1 MKSIFSSKKMRRRN
15 TQTAIIWDSDLSAV
29 GYTRLIDC
37 PAVQSAVGGL
47 ADIVSNAP
55 IQLMRNTPDGDIRVR
70 NDLSAFIDHHPYRW
84 GSRKQLIHWTVTT
97 LLTDG
102 DGEAFWLPEY
112 DHGTLVDLSPMP
124 DAHSVDAD
132 TLGNY
137 HVLWHGRI
145 YQPDE
150 VLHFVFR
157 PELSRPWKGSGLK
170 ASLREVSRN
179 LSQASSTRQGFLA
192 SRWKPPLIVKVNSDA
207 EGLAT
212 EAGRKRIEE
221 SYLQRSETGAPWIIP
236 AELMEVSQVKPL
248 SLTDLAISDNVE
260 IDSRAVASIVGVTP
274 YMVGV
279 GSYNDAEHNHMIK
292 TTATSLANI
301 ITQEMTSKLLLDPA
315 MYFKFSTRRLY
326 AYSLQELSN
335 VGANLYVRGIMDGNE
350 VRDWMEL
357 SPRDGLGQL
366 VMLENYIPAGMI
378 GQQEKLKGG
387 EGDGANE

>member
-1 MKSIFSSKKMRRRN
+1 MKPIFQRRSAR
-15 TQTAIIWDSDLSAV
+15 QSGAQAAIIWDSDLASA

-37 PAVQSAVGGL
+37 PAVQSAVGGI

-55 IQLMRNTPDGDIRVR
+55 IQLLRNTPDGDIRVK
-70 NDLSAFIDHHPYRW
+70 NDLSAFVDHHPYRW
-84 GSRKQLIHWTVTT
+84 GGRKQLIQWTVTT

-102 DGEAFWLPEY
+102 NGEAFWLPTY
-112 DHGTLVDLSPMP
+112 DNGALIDLSPMP
-124 DAHSVDAD
+124 DAYSAD
-132 TLGNY
+132 SEDYGQY
-137 HVLWHGRI
+137 HIVWRGAV

-150 VLHFVFR
+150 VLHFVYR
-157 PELSRPWKGSGLK
+157 PDPRRPWKGTGLK
-170 ASLREVSRN
+170 ASLREVSKN
-179 LSQASSTRQGFLA
+179 LSQASATRRGFLA
-192 SRWKPPLIVKVNSDA
+192 SRWKPPLVVKVNSDA
-207 EGLAT
+207 EGMET

-236 AELMEVSQVKPL
+236 ADLMEVSQVKPL

-279 GSYNDAEHNHMIK
+279 GAYNDAEHNHMIK
-292 TTATSLANI
+292 TTAASLANT
-301 ITQEMTSKLLLDPA
+301 ITQEMTSKLLLDPS
-315 MYFKFSTRRLY
+315 MYFKVSTRRLY

-357 SPRDGLGQL
+357 SPREGLSQL

-378 GQQEKLKGG
+378 GQQKKLKE
-387 EGDGANE
+387 EGDGSDE